1 MTEYS
6 NLNFAAAVV
15 ELLTS
20 DWSVKGYQDRCHFS
34 MSLVKI
40 CLESF
45 CFCWVFLL
53 LPQSQERFSLLLLS
67 LFCNKRFMLDEMIY
81 QNDSKFAKFVDYENQ
96 FKWIPFLFYSVL
108 FFIFFPINLD
118 HDIRKRKKLKW
129 HKMNN
134 N

>member
-15 ELLTS
+15 EELLTS

-67 LFCNKRFMLDEMIY
+67 LFCKKRFMLDEMNH

-96 FKWIPFLFYSVL
+96 FNLFFFCFCFVPFLF
-108 FFIFFPINLD
+108 IFSDQHRAWPS
-118 HDIRKRKKLKW
+118 KKK
-129 HKMNN
+129 KIK
-134 N
+134 

>member
-15 ELLTS
+15 EELLTS

-67 LFCNKRFMLDEMIY
+67 LFCNKRIMLDEMNY

-96 FKWIPFLFYSVL
+96 FNSIEFVFCFYSVL
-108 FFIFFPINLD
+108 FYLFFLINIE
-118 HDIRKRKKLKW
+118 HDLRRRKK
-129 HKMNN
+129 
-134 N
+134 

>member
-6 NLNFAAAVV
+6 NLNFAAAVE

-67 LFCNKRFMLDEMIY
+67 LFCNKRFMLDEMNY
-81 QNDSKFAKFVDYENQ
+81 QNDSKFAQFVDCYV
-96 FKWIPFLFYSVL
+96 IV
-108 FFIFFPINLD
+108 FIVSYREITNSRFSLTQSKPCIF
-118 HDIRKRKKLKW
+118 
-129 HKMNN
+129 
-134 N
+134 